1 MHRMPL
7 TQTNL
12 LDYWQRDNLTLLN
25 TCLSCWAAC
34 PLQKEGRKLL
44 LVLTLLR
51 CSVEVTC
58 LLSVPF
64 YSTQKYYVIILTTCQ
79 YPWINWSPFLEW
91 LTVKNLLAPSSSVWT
106 CGEYTLNVGPHTYT
120 YLENLP
126 YSFRKTFISLW
137 YAVDKV
143 WQKIRFRLQQYIL
156 TNVE

>member
-12 LDYWQRDNLTLLN
+12 LDYWQRDHLTLLN

-51 CSVEVTC
+51 HAC

-106 CGEYTLNVGPHTYT
+106 CGEYTLNVGPHTYI
-120 YLENLP
+120 
-126 YSFRKTFISLW
+126 FRKLAILLQKNFHLIVICGWQSVTKNKISIAAIHT
-137 YAVDKV
+137 Y
-143 WQKIRFRLQQYIL
+143 
-156 TNVE
+156 